1 MIGIKSNRPFKDN
14 YMLEHLYIR
23 NYALIKELDISFGN
37 GFSVITGETGAGK
50 SILLGAI
57 NMILGQR
64 ADMKV
69 LQDSKEKCVVE
80 ATFRLSDFNLRE
92 LFEACEL
99 DYYDECI
106 IRREISPAGKSRAFV
121 NDTPVQLSQ
130 LREIGMKLIDIHS
143 QHQNL
148 LINNASFVVGFVDT
162 IAGNSALLSDYR
174 KAFAAYNLAKK
185 EYDEFVSTSVR
196 AKEEEEYLRFQLG
209 QIEEARLAEGEQ
221 EELEEESRI
230 LSHSEDIKNG
240 LYSISGMFDSEQ
252 GGVISSLR
260 HQMQT
265 ARSLSNVYP
274 QADTIAQ
281 RIETAYLDL
290 KDLSYE
296 VSNLAEDITFDPE
309 RFNYVNER
317 LNRIYTLEQRFHTS
331 SVSGLLDMAYGMREK
346 LDTIDRHD
354 DMLESLERKVSK
366 SYAEAEALAGKLSE
380 ARRSH
385 FDNISEGIENV
396 LKNLGMPDVSI
407 SIQSVDKEQLSADG
421 KDSVKM
427 MFSAN
432 RNRGMQD
439 ISEIASGGEIARVM
453 LAIKYM
459 ICRVKVLPTIFF
471 DEIDTGVSGEIA
483 ARMGDIM
490 KDMGSHMQVISITH
504 LPQIAAKGNCQ
515 YKVYKDT
522 GADDVTTSNIRL
534 LDNEERIN
542 ELAMMLSGSSI
553 SEAAINNAKELLKN
567 D

>member
-1 MIGIKSNRPFKDN
+1 
-14 YMLEHLYIR
+14 MLEHLYIR
-23 NYALIKELDISFGN
+23 NYALIKELDISFAK

-64 ADMKV
+64 ADMKA

-92 LFEACEL
+92 LFDAYGL
-99 DYYDECI
+99 DYDDECI
-106 IRREISPAGKSRAFV
+106 IRREISPAGKSRAFI
-121 NDTPVQLSQ
+121 NDTPVQLTQ
-130 LREIGMKLIDIHS
+130 LKEIGMKLIDIHS

-148 LINNASFVVGFVDT
+148 LIGNASFMVGFVDT
-162 IAGNSALLSDYR
+162 VVGNAGLLADYR
-174 KAFAAYNLAKK
+174 KAFSVYNSARK
-185 EYDEFVSTSVR
+185 EYEEFVASSGKAR
-196 AKEEEEYLRFQLG
+196 EEEEYLRFQLS
-209 QIEEARLAEGEQ
+209 QMDTAKLVDGEQ
-221 EELEEESRI
+221 EELEEENNI
-230 LSHSEDIKNG
+230 LSHSEEIKNG
-240 LYSISGMFDSEQ
+240 LYSIGELFDSES
-252 GGVISSLR
+252 GGVISSLK

-265 ARSLSNVYP
+265 ARSLGNVYP
-274 QADTIAQ
+274 QAEDIAQ
-281 RIETAYLDL
+281 RIENAYIDL

-296 VSNLAEDITFDPE
+296 VSSLAEDISFDPE
-309 RFNYVNER
+309 RLNYVNER
-317 LNRIYTLEQRFHTS
+317 LNQIYSLEQRYH
-331 SVSGLLDMAYGMREK
+331 VSTVSELIGIADDMRRK
-346 LDTIDRHD
+346 LDAIDRHD
-354 DMLESLERKVSK
+354 DLLISLKEKMDK
-366 SYAEAEALAGKLSE
+366 AYDEAESLAGKLTESRCRE
-380 ARRSH
+380 FESIA
-385 FDNISEGIENV
+385 EGIKEV
-396 LKNLGMPDVSI
+396 LRNLGMPDVSI
-407 SIQSVDKEQLSADG
+407 NMECERKEHLSADG
-421 KDSVKM
+421 RDIIRM

-439 ISEIASGGEIARVM
+439 ISGIASGGEIARVM

-490 KDMGSHMQVISITH
+490 SDMGNRMQVISITH

-522 GADDVTTSNIRL
+522 GADDRTTSNIRL

-553 SEAAINNAKELLKN
+553 SEAAINNAKELLKK
-567 D
+567 